1 MSKDTNTLY
10 IHKKVSVDD
19 AVLYNILVD
28 GLLSYGY
35 GTITAHSM
43 ADVVIGGG
51 AVYNGVIGNKITK
64 RKLLDSM
71 RRIMNAYEYEIEY
84 ISDSGR
90 EVLTSII

>member
-1 MSKDTNTLY
+1 MNNGTNTLY

-19 AVLYNILVD
+19 TVLYNILVD

-35 GTITAHSM
+35 GTITARSM

-51 AVYNGVIGNKITK
+51 AVHNGVIGTNITK
-64 RKLLDSM
+64 RKLLDAM
-71 RRIMNAYEYEIEY
+71 RRIMTSYEYEIEY

-90 EVLTSII
+90 EVLSSII